1 MKKKSLSTGGAK
13 IFVYVFLILLAV
25 ICLFPFY
32 ILIINAAR
40 AHADIQKGLRHDAL
54 AVPLPEEVVTSE
66 NGSFG

>member
-32 ILIINAAR
+32 ILIINATEPMQIFKKAFLCCR
-40 AHADIQKGLRHDAL
+40 AVRFYLI
-54 AVPLPEEVVTSE
+54 
-66 NGSFG
+66 